1 MRTNIGAGVLNTTE
15 KTGSNSITRPGNRV
29 RDIREATTIQEVR
42 EIMN

>member
-1 MRTNIGAGVLNTTE
+1 MRTNIGAGVLNAE
-15 KTGSNSITRPGNRV
+15 KSGSNSITRPGGRV